1 MSKSDV
7 YFHPFRINTGDKT
20 VECRSYS
27 VVAHHEGLSSL
38 RPGFKSR
45 YEHLPKLISVSRFS
59 GNVSS
64 SDDPTNPKGRDIDLR
79 WVFGNLFLWFGMAI
93 IGFSFIDL
101 FNGESLK
108 LWSLLI
114 PISLIIVG
122 IFLMKKSRN
131 SAPIGEAY
139 KAGMIYRGFRGKI

>member
-1 MSKSDV
+1 MV
-7 YFHPFRINTGDKT
+7 H
-20 VECRSYS
+20 
-27 VVAHHEGLSSL
+27 LSS
-38 RPGFKSR
+38 S
-45 YEHLPKLISVSRFS
+45 
-59 GNVSS
+59 NVSS

-79 WVFGNLFLWFGMAI
+79 WIFGNLFLWFGVAI

-108 LWSLLI
+108 LWSYII
-114 PISLIIVG
+114 PIVLIIVG

-131 SAPIGEAY
+131 SVPIGEAY

>member
-1 MSKSDV
+1 MA
-7 YFHPFRINTGDKT
+7 
-20 VECRSYS
+20 CRSYS

-45 YEHLPKLISVSRFS
+45 YEHLPKVIFVSRFS

-108 LWSLLI
+108 LWSLLM

>member
-1 MSKSDV
+1 MS
-7 YFHPFRINTGDKT
+7 N
-20 VECRSYS
+20 
-27 VVAHHEGLSSL
+27 
-38 RPGFKSR
+38 
-45 YEHLPKLISVSRFS
+45 
-59 GNVSS
+59 

-79 WVFGNLFLWFGMAI
+79 WIFGNLFLWFGMAI

-108 LWSLLI
+108 LWSLVI
-114 PISLIIVG
+114 PIVLIIVG

-131 SAPIGEAY
+131 YAPIGEAY

>member
-1 MSKSDV
+1 MNICYLDQ
-7 YFHPFRINTGDKT
+7 
-20 VECRSYS
+20 
-27 VVAHHEGLSSL
+27 L
-38 RPGFKSR
+38 
-45 YEHLPKLISVSRFS
+45 YEHLPKQISVSRFR

-93 IGFSFIDL
+93 VGFSFIDL

-108 LWSLLI
+108 LWSLII
-114 PISLIIVG
+114 PIGLIIVG